1 MKEIFL
7 CIFTGISA
15 HLDSQIFVRNQQI
28 KFFSKGIYIFWPN
41 EKTVISVNNCVTAS
55 DGVACYN
62 RTSDGVSFNQGFRE
76 AFHVIRRKSHD
87 MTLSEQGR
95 DITSIPKPLD
105 IISITYRV
113 QLLFCYCSRM
123 VVKTSSYEVCSIS
136 NRMGYTLS
144 LSAPECS
151 MMSSTDTSEPPLA
164 SMKAL
169 IRWTS
174 RDLLSGWDMM
184 IYYRS

>member
-1 MKEIFL
+1 
-7 CIFTGISA
+7 
-15 HLDSQIFVRNQQI
+15 
-28 KFFSKGIYIFWPN
+28 
-41 EKTVISVNNCVTAS
+41 
-55 DGVACYN
+55 
-62 RTSDGVSFNQGFRE
+62 
-76 AFHVIRRKSHD
+76 

-136 NRMGYTLS
+136 NRKGYTLS

-151 MMSSTDTSEPPLA
+151 MMSSTDTSESPLA

-174 RDLLSGWDMM
+174 RDLLSGCDMIFIIEVKITVFLCFCPLYPSACDNGGETGKILAEQP
-184 IYYRS
+184 IYKNPYT